1 MKMISKRSQNKLKT
15 AHKRADKILL
25 QKEGKIDKFY
35 DRHTA
40 DIIKIFNT
48 FYKAHKDEFEKKLQA
63 YKDGKI
69 TKDEYRQYMLSKTIF
84 SDDWR
89 KTVDKMTTAISD
101 MNQKAL
107 NTVVSDDMGDIYI
120 DNYNTTIKAIGGELL
135 ES

>member
-1 MKMISKRSQNKLKT
+1 MNE

-25 QKEGKIDKFY
+25 QKEDKIDRFY
-35 DRHTA
+35 NKHTA
-40 DIIKIFNT
+40 DVIKIFNT
-48 FYKAHKDEFEKKLQA
+48 FYKAHKDEFEEKLQA

-69 TKDEYRQYMLSKTIF
+69 TKDEYRQYIMSKTIF
-84 SDDWR
+84 SDEWR
-89 KTVDKMTTAISD
+89 ITVDKMTTAISD

-107 NTVVSDDMGDIYI
+107 NTVVSDDMKDIYI